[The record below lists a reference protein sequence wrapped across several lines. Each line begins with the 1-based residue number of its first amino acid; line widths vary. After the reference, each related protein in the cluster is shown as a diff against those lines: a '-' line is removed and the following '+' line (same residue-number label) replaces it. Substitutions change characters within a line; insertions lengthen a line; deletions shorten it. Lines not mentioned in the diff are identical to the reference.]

1 MHRSK
6 YVRDYY
12 ELLNYRPRSFNSDVW
27 KMATEIIPLTY
38 FWKHHH
44 EMSGSRGDSSLEP
57 EVIAA
62 KLLAEHLWA

>member
-1 MHRSK
+1 
-6 YVRDYY
+6 
-12 ELLNYRPRSFNSDVW
+12 
-27 KMATEIIPLTY
+27 MATEIIPLTY

-62 KLLAEHLWA
+62 KLLAEHLLGMTKWKSHGNGLISRSMALKSGQ